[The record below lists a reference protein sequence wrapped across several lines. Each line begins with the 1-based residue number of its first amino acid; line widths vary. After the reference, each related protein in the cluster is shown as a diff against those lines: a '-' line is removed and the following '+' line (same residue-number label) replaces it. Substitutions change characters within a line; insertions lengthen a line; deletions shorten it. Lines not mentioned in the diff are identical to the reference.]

1 MKTAIEQY
9 IGAKREHS
17 DCKQWAEMLFKP
29 YSGGGGGFGEIR
41 SICIPTG
48 NEAPTIYYQE
58 YDGATNYH
66 SMPASFKPH
75 LEAAIKA
82 NFGKLLNEAFA
93 LQELALQK
101 VATEAAREYQ
111 KLMQEANLIQ
121 GE

>member
-17 DCKQWAEMLFKP
+17 DCKKWAEMLGKS
-29 YSGGGGGFGEIR
+29 YRGGGGGFGELK
-41 SICIPTG
+41 SISLPTG

-66 SMPASFKPH
+66 SMPAALRPH

-82 NFGKLLNEAFA
+82 NFGKLLDEAFA
-93 LQELALQK
+93 LQELALQ
-101 VATEAAREYQ
+101 EAAKEAALEHQ
-111 KLMQEANLIQ
+111 KLMQEANLI
-121 GE
+121 